1 MKMVIA
7 NGRVID
13 PESGFDGLAD
23 LMTEDGKITGIW
35 RRDSQDRRDTDGG
48 AGWRTAD
55 GTDPGISGED
65 PVRVI
70 DAAGLIVAPGLVD
83 VHVHFRDPGLTWK
96 EDILTGAAAAKAGG
110 YTTVV
115 CMANTKP
122 AADTPEVI
130 RYITEK
136 GRETGIHV
144 LAAAA
149 VTKGLKGGELTDM
162 QALAESGAAG
172 FTDDGIPLM
181 NEALVKRAM
190 EEAKRLNLP
199 LSFHEEDP
207 AFIINNGIN
216 QGAVSERMGLGGS
229 PALAEDALVARDCMI
244 ALHTGARVNIQHIS
258 SANSVKMVG
267 LAKELGADVWAE
279 VTPHHF
285 SLDETAVLEYKTL
298 AKMNPP
304 LRTAADRSALI
315 EGLKDGTIDVIATDH
330 APHSREEK
338 EKPFAEAPSGII
350 GLETALPL
358 AVTNLVKAGH
368 VSYLTLFEKM
378 CLNPAR
384 LYHLECGRIR
394 EGAAADLVIFDDT
407 HPFTVQE
414 FASKSC
420 NSPFIGTQLLGRVK
434 YTVCEGEI
442 VYQDGGWRE

>member
-48 AGWRTAD
+48 AGWYPAD
-55 GTDPGISGED
+55 GTDPGVCGGE
-65 PVRVI
+65 PARVI

-149 VTKGLKGGELTDM
+149 VTKGLKGRELTDM

-181 NEALVKRAM
+181 NEALVKKAM
-190 EEAKRLNLP
+190 EEAARLKLP

-442 VYQDGGWRE
+442 VYQDGGF